1 MDEIE
6 DQPLKLGVPV
16 VAVMLATVLLAGAI
30 IYNALWRQSRSGQL
44 PIANHEATVPSLGQ
58 GSMKVVVDLSQLQP
72 TTVTLRYDPVVEAV
86 QRELAASGIYSG
98 PIDGVSGRRT
108 GLAILAYQR
117 MQGLDLTGVAT
128 PELVDHIQL
137 TRQFAAAADT
147 TGSLAPDYT
156 GDSVRGVQRRLKE
169 LGYDPGAIDGGVG
182 AQTQIAIRRFEQD
195 RGMRVTGRLSEAL
208 VAELG
213 KSGPRTI
220 AVSR

>member
-137 TRQFAAAADT
+137 TRQFAAADT
-147 TGSLAPDYT
+147 TGSLAPDYS
-156 GDSVRGVQRRLKE
+156 GDNVRGVQRRLKE

-213 KSGPRTI
+213 KSGPRSI
-220 AVSR
+220 AVSP